1 MLEGY
6 NAKGR
11 TMYKEKLNR
20 RLKYMAPLHGFVKH
34 ATRIHHTEWMKP
46 DYLPMKLTGRDHS
59 EYTIIIHPLLTDH
72 LRVYQFQERDVI
84 EGMLFGSEDL

>member
-1 MLEGY
+1 
-6 NAKGR
+6 
-11 TMYKEKLNR
+11 MYKEKLNR
-20 RLKYMAPLHGFVKH
+20 RLKHLAPLHGFVKH

-46 DYLPMKLTGRDHS
+46 DYIPMKLTGRDHS